1 VDRAF
6 SGVRAFVRQKPRLRL
21 SSLCHVRRGI
31 SSRGLVVSAPL
42 LAAAWSNGILGMKR
56 GFLESTF
63 VGFARVVTR
72 AMISEE
78 TARRRGLLQALDPR
92 VRVVGLFSLVLAVT
106 LSRKISVVVALL
118 TVAVAI
124 AILSRVSLF
133 VLVKR
138 VWLVVLGFT
147 AVIAVPAIFVT
158 PGDPVAT
165 FGFLTI
171 TEQGLRTAAMLIL
184 RVETA
189 VTFTTLLI
197 LCTPW
202 THVLKALRA
211 FRLPKEAIAMLAM
224 THRYVFLLVE
234 TASQM
239 LESRRSRTVGILK
252 PAAQRRMAARTAG
265 VLLSKSIELSNEVY
279 LAMQSR
285 GFRGDIQILS
295 DFRLDA
301 WDYLGL
307 TAFLLAG
314 GLAVWMGR

>member
-1 VDRAF
+1 
-6 SGVRAFVRQKPRLRL
+6 
-21 SSLCHVRRGI
+21 
-31 SSRGLVVSAPL
+31 
-42 LAAAWSNGILGMKR
+42 MKR

-63 VGFARVVTR
+63 VGFARVLSR
-72 AMISEE
+72 AMMSEE
-78 TARRRGLLQALDPR
+78 LARRRGLLQALDPR

-106 LSRKISVVVALL
+106 LSKKISVVA
-118 TVAVAI
+118 A
-124 AILSRVSLF
+124 LF
-133 VLVKR
+133 VLGIVIAMFSQVSLLVLAKR

-147 AVIAVPAIFVT
+147 GVIAIPATFVT
-158 PGDPVAT
+158 PGNPVAT

-202 THVLKALRA
+202 AHVLKALRA

-239 LESRRSRTVGILK
+239 LESRRSRTVGILP
-252 PAAQRRMAARTAG
+252 PAEQRRMAARTAG

-279 LAMQSR
+279 LAMQAR
-285 GFRGDIQILS
+285 GFRGDVQILS
-295 DFRLDA
+295 DFRMGA

-307 TAFLLAG
+307 AAFLLAG
-314 GLAVWMGR
+314 SVAVWMGR